1 MFLKE
6 KDMKILLLY
15 VAPGYEFFSETKSIR
30 AKSSYHPPLGL
41 LYIGAVLENKGHDV
55 EIIDFHAEKKPIDS
69 LKKSLLSTDVVGIS
83 VYTQAYEE
91 SAEVAKI
98 VKEIDST
105 IPIIIG
111 GPHCSLQPK
120 KSLEEVPSA
129 DISVEGEAE
138 YVFND
143 ILHALNGK
151 KHLSSIPGIHFRE
164 REQIKSGKP
173 QLIIYDL
180 DSLPF
185 PARHLVDKYNY
196 GRIKN
201 SYYFKPRFTS
211 IITSRGCPFRC
222 RFCTRNTLSFKT
234 YRKRSIEN
242 VIEEMQKINSSYN
255 SVMIVDDNFL
265 ADRQRA
271 HKIMDR
277 LIEAE
282 TDIEIY
288 IQGARVDTAERSLYE
303 KMKKAGVKHLYF
315 GIESGSQEVLDFYN
329 KKTTIKQIRKAIN
342 LSREMG
348 FVTLGT
354 FIIGAPIETK
364 QHIEKTIKFASSLPL
379 DSAVFNI
386 FTYKY
391 GSDIWDEAV
400 ENGKIKESNKYVIM
414 ADSKKGL
421 GNFTQE
427 ELATFYRRALARFY
441 LRPSYITRQTLESL
455 RRKNFNTMKI
465 GLQHLTNIFS

>member
-1 MFLKE
+1 
-6 KDMKILLLY
+6 MKILLIY
-15 VAPGYEFFSETKSIR
+15 IAPGYEFCSETKTIR
-30 AKSSYHPPLGL
+30 TKSSYHPPLGL
-41 LYIGAVLENKGHDV
+41 LYIGALLEEKGHDV
-55 EIIDFHAEKKPIDS
+55 EIIDFHSEKNPLDS
-69 LKKSLLSTDVVGIS
+69 LKKSILSAEVVGIS

-91 SAEVAKI
+91 SAEVAKT
-98 VKEIDST
+98 VKDIDPT
-105 IPIIIG
+105 ISIIIG

-120 KSLEEVPSA
+120 KSLLEVPSA

-138 YVFND
+138 YVFLD
-143 ILHALNGK
+143 ILQALTGEKKLSDINGIYFK
-151 KHLSSIPGIHFRE
+151 EKD
-164 REQIKSGKP
+164 QIKSGKP
-173 QLIIYDL
+173 QLIINDL

-185 PARHLVDKYNY
+185 PARHLVDKYDY
-196 GRIKN
+196 GKIKN

-222 RFCTRNTLSFKT
+222 RFCTRNTLSYRT
-234 YRKRSIEN
+234 YRKRSIES
-242 VIEEMQKINSSYN
+242 VTEELVKINSDYN

-265 ADRQRA
+265 ADKDRA

-277 LIEAE
+277 LIEKE
-282 TDIEIY
+282 TNIEIY

-329 KKTTIKQIRKAIN
+329 KKTTIKQIRRAIS

-354 FIIGAPIETK
+354 FILGAPIETEK
-364 QHIEKTIKFASSLPL
+364 HIEETIKFACSLPL

-391 GSDIWDEAV
+391 GSDIWDAAV
-400 ENGKIKESNKYVIM
+400 ENGDIKETNKYVIM
-414 ADSKKGL
+414 ADSRKGL
-421 GNFTQE
+421 GNFSQE
-427 ELATFYRRALARFY
+427 ELAAFYRRAIARFY
-441 LRPSYITRQTLESL
+441 LRPGYIYQQTLKSL
-455 RRKNFNTMKI
+455 QRKSFNTMKI
-465 GLQHLTNIFS
+465 GLKHFTNMLS